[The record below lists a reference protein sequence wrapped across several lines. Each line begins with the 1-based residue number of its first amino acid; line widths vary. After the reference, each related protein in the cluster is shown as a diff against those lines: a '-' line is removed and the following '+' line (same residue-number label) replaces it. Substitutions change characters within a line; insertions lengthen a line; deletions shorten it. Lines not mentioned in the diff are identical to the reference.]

1 MSSIWTSFT
10 RTIFDLVRTF
20 IIDLWIILKLQVL
33 PSPYHNIDLLK
44 VNWICEILYH
54 MKIKHLSENGLPCR
68 VTTSFVLVVNL
79 HFSGLFNFFE
89 NLHRI
94 SNDEKFRFQFFF
106 QFFSKVSDKIDE
118 IKQIT
123 EFIVRSVQ
131 PVYYKHFQL
140 VVYGKCQIWY
150 AVLTPDTKQCL
161 TWFSGTISYAQAIG
175 GTIGPMTFPIDFNFG
190 HLIQSISLL
199 SLTFCVSFQ
208 QVKSMN
214 I

>member
-131 PVYYKHFQL
+131 PVYYKHL
-140 VVYGKCQIWY
+140 LYTESVR
-150 AVLTPDTKQCL
+150 
-161 TWFSGTISYAQAIG
+161 FSMRCWLQTLNNVWL
-175 GTIGPMTFPIDFNFG
+175 DFREPYRM
-190 HLIQSISLL
+190 HRL
-199 SLTFCVSFQ
+199 
-208 QVKSMN
+208 
-214 I
+214 

>member
-1 MSSIWTSFT
+1 
-10 RTIFDLVRTF
+10 
-20 IIDLWIILKLQVL
+20 
-33 PSPYHNIDLLK
+33 
-44 VNWICEILYH
+44 

-106 QFFSKVSDKIDE
+106 NFFSKVSDKIDE

-150 AVLTPDTKQCL
+150 AVLTSDTKQCL
-161 TWFSGTISYAQAIG
+161 T
-175 GTIGPMTFPIDFNFG
+175 
-190 HLIQSISLL
+190 
-199 SLTFCVSFQ
+199 
-208 QVKSMN
+208 
-214 I
+214 